1 MAGYLAAAA
10 LVVVTAASPSDAA
23 AFRLAITDPTG
34 IYVALCLSWDGKK
47 ESGPAFDACMALK
60 IAAPPPNPA
69 REAAVHPKAIADYG
83 ALTPVPDTRNSD
95 FCFASLGL
103 AIDPSEEFVYFSG
116 GLGSPG
122 KLCGFRRDP
131 ATGAFGAIPG
141 TPANVGSN
149 PRAVAI
155 DPSARFLYVAGNA
168 SGSAGN
174 LSAFAIDRT
183 TGTPVPLPGSPY
195 ATLGSIPNA
204 VVIDRAGRFVYVS
217 QGTSVLDGS
226 IAVLAIDA
234 ATGALSHIPGSPF
247 ASEARAL
254 ALSPDGRFLF
264 AGGSSLETYALNA
277 TSGVPT
283 RIGTRA
289 GYYYGVAVD
298 PTGRFLF
305 APDDTDGK
313 LHGFSIAASGALTP
327 VGTPQSIGAVTRATT
342 AILAIADLVYVGN
355 YATGGIYGF
364 RVNPASG
371 ALTPVAGSPFV
382 TGGTL
387 PAVMAGQGVL
397 PKSVQIDVSDNFVAT
412 LGGYGGTPPYRWSI
426 ANGALPPGL
435 ALNADTGVISG
446 TAAVGGDYPYTA
458 MITDSVGATATV
470 AKFIAVTG
478 PPAPVTV
485 VEFYN
490 VSLDH
495 YFITYVADEIAKLDN
510 GTFKGW
516 ARTGLS
522 LKAFAAAQSGTAAV
536 CRIYIPPGKGDGHFF
551 GRDANECNGTMSKN
565 PTFVLESAAFLY
577 LHPPT
582 LGNCGAG
589 QVPVYRVFSNRA
601 DANHRYTTSRAVRD
615 QMVGKGWLAEGDG
628 ADTVVMCAPA

>member
-10 LVVVTAASPSDAA
+10 LAVVTAASPLNAA
-23 AFRLAITDPTG
+23 ADLRITDPTG

-60 IAAPPPNPA
+60 LLSPANPA
-69 REAAVHPKAIADYG
+69 RDGAVPAKSIPDYG
-83 ALTPVPDTRNSD
+83 ALTPVAGTRNSD

-116 GLGSPG
+116 GIGSPG
-122 KLCGFRRDP
+122 KLCGFKRDP
-131 ATGAFGAIPG
+131 VTGAFAAIPG
-141 TPANVGSN
+141 TPADVGSN

-155 DPSARFLYVAGNA
+155 DPSARFLYVAGNV
-168 SGSAGN
+168 SGATGN
-174 LSAFAIDRT
+174 LYAFAIDRT
-183 TGTPVPLPGSPY
+183 TGTTAPLPGSPF
-195 ATLGSIPNA
+195 ATRGSIPNA
-204 VVIDRAGRFVYVS
+204 VVIDRAGRFAYVS

-226 IAVLAIDA
+226 LAVLAIDA

-247 ASEARAL
+247 PSEARAL

-277 TSGVPT
+277 TTGVPT

-305 APDDTDGK
+305 APSDIDGL
-313 LHGFSIAASGALTP
+313 LHGFSIAANGALTP
-327 VGTPQSIGAVTRATT
+327 AGTPQSIGVVTRATT

-355 YATGGIYGF
+355 YATGAIYGF

-371 ALTPVAGSPFV
+371 ALAPVAGSPFV

-397 PKSVQIDVSDNFVAT
+397 PKSVQIDASDNLVAT
-412 LGGYGGTPPYRWSI
+412 LGGYGGTPPYKWSV
-426 ANGALPPGL
+426 ASGALPPGL

-446 TAAVGGDYPYTA
+446 TAAAGGDHPFTV
-458 MITDSVGATATV
+458 MITDTVGATATAARRIVV
-470 AKFIAVTG
+470 AGGAAPAAVTL
-478 PPAPVTV
+478 

-490 VSLDH
+490 TSLDH
-495 YFITYVADEIAKLDN
+495 YFITHVADEITKLDT
-510 GTFKGW
+510 GVFKGW
-516 ARTGLS
+516 ARTGWS
-522 LKAFAAAQSGTAAV
+522 FKGFAGAASGTAAL

-551 GRDANECNGTMSKN
+551 GRDAAECDGTMAKN
-565 PTFVLESAAFLY
+565 PTFVLESATFFY
-577 LHPPT
+577 DYPPT
-582 LGNCGAG
+582 QGVCAAG

-615 QMVGKGWLAEGDG
+615 QMMGKGWLAEGDG